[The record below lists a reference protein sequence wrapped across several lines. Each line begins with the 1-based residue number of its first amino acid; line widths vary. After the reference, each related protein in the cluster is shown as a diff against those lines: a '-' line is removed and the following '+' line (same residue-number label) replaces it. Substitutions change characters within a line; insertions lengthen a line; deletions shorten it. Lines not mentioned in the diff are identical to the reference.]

1 MPTYDYYCS
10 QCDTIHELFHSMS
23 APDAKE
29 CPSCH
34 QPSLKKQISLNAGI
48 IFKGGGF
55 YETDYKQ
62 AKATNSDKA
71 SEVKSSE
78 SHSKAPESSAAKASE
93 SKSPAPTVAKAQG
106 S

>member
-62 AKATNSDKA
+62 AKAPNSDKA
-71 SEVKSSE
+71 LDAKSSE
-78 SHSKAPESSAAKASE
+78 THTKGPESSAT
-93 SKSPAPTVAKAQG
+93 TVAKAQG